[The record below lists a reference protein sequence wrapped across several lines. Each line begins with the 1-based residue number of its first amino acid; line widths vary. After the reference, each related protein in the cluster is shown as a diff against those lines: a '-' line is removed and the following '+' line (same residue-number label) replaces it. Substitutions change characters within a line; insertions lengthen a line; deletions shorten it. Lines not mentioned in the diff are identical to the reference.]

1 MNKALEKNIK
11 TLERL
16 LEISDFISNSSIL
29 MSDEEKNHR
38 KEAVLQTK
46 QSLLR
51 YQTDLIAHFNSL
63 SIRGEIEMFLIFWN
77 EWLSLDSERFWA
89 EVEKE
94 KIEVKRKKSLR
105 NILVRGR
112 ILDVHEAMSARG
124 QWTDL
129 MASNYVAKQFT
140 ESERK
145 KLLEIMEMDEM
156 KRVNLFKKCLRNQ
169 NLPNSSA
176 LMYWDSMAYF
186 SVYNLFEKHFSLE
199 EIYQIIKIR
208 KESDERM
215 LKEISGKRY
224 PGAQHKLPTT

>member
-16 LEISDFISNSSIL
+16 LEISDFISSTSSL
-29 MSDEEKNHR
+29 MSDEEKKWC
-38 KEAVLQTK
+38 KEAVLQEK
-46 QSLLR
+46 QSLRR
-51 YQTDLIAHFNSL
+51 YQTELIEYYNSL
-63 SIRGEIEMFLIFWN
+63 SIKGLIEGFLIFWN
-77 EWLSLDSERFWA
+77 ERLSLDSERFWA

-112 ILDVHEAMSARG
+112 ILDVHEAMSART
-124 QWTDL
+124 QWSEL
-129 MASNYVAKQFT
+129 MASSFVAQQFT
-140 ESERK
+140 EAERNE
-145 KLLEIMEMDEM
+145 LEKIMLMDEM
-156 KRVNLFKKCLRNQ
+156 KRVNLFQKCLRNQ

-186 SVYNLFEKHFSLE
+186 AQYNLFQKHFTLE
-199 EIYQIIKIR
+199 EWAQIIRIR

-215 LKEISGKRY
+215 LKKYNESRY
-224 PGAQHKLPTT
+224 PGGGPEIA